1 MSNERKTIAIENA
14 HLFFKNFSG
23 EQTAFNRAGDRNFCV
38 FIDPEIA
45 PKLKEDGW
53 NIRMLNPRDDG
64 DEPRP
69 YIQVKVSYKN
79 IPPRIYLMT
88 SRKKRM
94 LDEETVGEL
103 DIVDIQSCDLII
115 TPYEWTINGKSGIS
129 AYLKTMYV
137 VMEEDEFAAKYAEM
151 EYPGEAPF

>member
-1 MSNERKTIAIENA
+1 
-14 HLFFKNFSG
+14 
-23 EQTAFNRAGDRNFCV
+23 
-38 FIDPEIA
+38 
-45 PKLKEDGW
+45 
-53 NIRMLNPRDDG
+53 
-64 DEPRP
+64 
-69 YIQVKVSYKN
+69 
-79 IPPRIYLMT
+79 MT

-103 DIVDIQSCDLII
+103 DVVDIQSCDLII
-115 TPYEWTINGKSGIS
+115 TPYEWAINGKTGIS